1 VNAALET
8 YQDQLLSIR
17 QQVPGLVA
25 GLSDE
30 QFRWSPG
37 PKRWSMAQC
46 FDHLNVTA
54 RGTVASVDAAIQ
66 NARTRGLTGAGPF
79 AHSVFERLFIR
90 SMEPPPGF
98 RFRAPKT
105 LAPAPVPSQPM
116 AEIVREFMSWQ
127 DQLSDRMRLAD
138 GIDLQRTRVQ
148 SPASPLIA
156 WSLGGM
162 FALTLA
168 HERRHLWQAGQ
179 VRNALQAAGARL

>member
-25 GLSDE
+25 GLSDA
-30 QFRWSPG
+30 QFGWSPG

-54 RGTVASVDAAIQ
+54 RGTVAAVDRAIQ
-66 NARTRGLTGAGPF
+66 NARSHGLSGPGPF
-79 AHSVFERLFIR
+79 AHSLFERLFIR

-98 RFRAPKT
+98 RFRAPKP
-105 LAPAPVPSQPM
+105 LAPAAAPSQPM
-116 AEIVREFMSWQ
+116 ADIVREFMGWQ
-127 DQLSDRMRLAD
+127 DQLSDRIRRSD

-148 SPASPLIA
+148 SPASPLVA

-168 HERRHLWQAGQ
+168 HERRHLWQAGK
-179 VRNALQAAGARL
+179 VRSEMDASGFGL